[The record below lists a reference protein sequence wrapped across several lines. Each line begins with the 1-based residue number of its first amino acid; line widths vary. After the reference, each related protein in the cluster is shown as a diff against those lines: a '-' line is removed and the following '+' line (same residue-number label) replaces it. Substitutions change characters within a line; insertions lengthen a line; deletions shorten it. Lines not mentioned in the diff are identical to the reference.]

1 MQKANKFVA
10 TACMVPAY
18 AIELMQPTASTD
30 TPAATF
36 ASMLQGY
43 PEGLENFAYLEGQD
57 ALDLERCH
65 EEAQGLYDREMQDCY
80 PLINPGLMADCL
92 S

>member
-10 TACMVPAY
+10 TACIVPAY

-30 TPAATF
+30 TPAANF

-65 EEAQGLYDREMQDCY
+65 EEENQVLYGREVRGCENHLDERHLANC
-80 PLINPGLMADCL
+80 
-92 S
+92 